1 MPMFASALLSRT
13 IQPLN
18 PKDPLPRAL
27 NLMDEF
33 HVPILPVVAK
43 DRLVGMLKEE
53 TALNGNAHAATVEQ
67 LMDRVELP
75 YVRGG
80 QHAYDVL
87 KLMAE
92 RDLTVVPIL
101 DPGGRYLGVVNGA
114 EMAPAMAELVNA
126 CMPGSVVVVEM
137 ARNDYSL
144 QQLARIVEE
153 EGARVLSMYCNDLPE
168 SMRMEVTLKINRDD
182 ISGILQA
189 FDRFQYTVRTTFQ
202 PSRMEED
209 LRQRYDALIRIM
221 KI

>member
-1 MPMFASALLSRT
+1 MPMIASELLSRT
-13 IQPLN
+13 LQPLN
-18 PKDPLPRAL
+18 PKDPLARAL
-27 NLMDEF
+27 TLMDEF
-33 HVPILPVVAK
+33 HVPVLPVVAK
-43 DRLVGMLKEE
+43 NRLVGMLKEE
-53 TALNGNAHAATVEQ
+53 SALNGNNPTATVEQ

-80 QHAYDVL
+80 QHVYDVL

-92 RDLTVVPIL
+92 RNLSLVPVL
-101 DPGGRYLGVVNGA
+101 DMGGRYLGAVNGA
-114 EMAPAMAELVNA
+114 ETMQAMADLVNA
-126 CMPGSVVVVEM
+126 RMPGSVVVLEM

-153 EGARVLSMYCNDLPE
+153 EGARVLSLFCTDLPE

-202 PSRMEED
+202 PSRMED
-209 LRQRYDALIRIM
+209 DMRQRYDALMRIM